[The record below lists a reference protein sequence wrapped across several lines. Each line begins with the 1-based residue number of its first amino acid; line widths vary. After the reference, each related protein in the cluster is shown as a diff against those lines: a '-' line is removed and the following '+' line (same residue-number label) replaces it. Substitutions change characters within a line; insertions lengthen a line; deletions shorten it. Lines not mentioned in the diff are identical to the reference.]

1 MPELAHSIV
10 SRPLAEL
17 LAAGPSWTLQERLAL
32 AERMALAVQ
41 TLHSRGSTHRAID
54 AATITVDEQLRPKIG
69 PPAGP
74 RASAANIPI
83 RSSARPSWP

>member
-17 LAAGPSWTLQERLAL
+17 LAAGPSWTLKERLVLAERLAV
-32 AERMALAVQ
+32 AVHA
-41 TLHSRGSTHRAID
+41 LHSQGSTHRALD
-54 AATITVDEQLRPKIG
+54 AATVTVDERLLPKIG

-74 RASAANIPI
+74 RRFGGEHSDPEFCPPELA
-83 RSSARPSWP
+83 

>member
-1 MPELAHSIV
+1 MPELADSIV

-41 TLHSRGSTHRAID
+41 TLHSRDRPTGPLMRPRSRSMSS
-54 AATITVDEQLRPKIG
+54 LRPKIG
-69 PPAGP
+69 RPPDRA
-74 RASAANIPI
+74 ASAANIPI